1 MGTTTIVEKVFVDEK
16 STVKE
21 LLEEGE
27 KRNA

>member
-1 MGTTTIVEKVFVDEK
+1 MGTTIVEKVFVDEK